1 MACGDVLV
9 KSVAFAVVVSP
20 SHLFS
25 DRVGFDIE
33 LDRCIWFVMTVSRI
47 EEGISYLVEMK
58 EAISALILWSVS
70 TDVTNAMSLIHVM
83 LVC

>member
-1 MACGDVLV
+1 
-9 KSVAFAVVVSP
+9 
-20 SHLFS
+20 
-25 DRVGFDIE
+25 
-33 LDRCIWFVMTVSRI
+33 MTVSRI